1 MLLPP
6 LFGKGRH
13 LLRGIRSAEWR
24 WCQAAAGIV
33 VWTLNAVA
41 NAQALE
47 PSAVDPDSV
56 TVCGL
61 SADGF
66 MALQFAV
73 AHSAMVRGVSVIAG
87 GLYYCAR
94 LDPVRVFGVCRR
106 RHSDWHD
113 SVGAVNAAVSPG
125 AIDPPPLLSG
135 FRGWRKV
142 GAICMLHCTVAV
154 RAGADYAVRSGV
166 QIQAIAA
173 MIERL
178 EQPIGR

>member
-56 TVCGL
+56 TICGL
-61 SADGF
+61 SAGGF

-73 AHSAMVRGVSVIAG
+73 AHRGVGVIAG
-87 GLYYCAR
+87 GSYTCAR
-94 LDPVRVFGVCRR
+94 LDPVRVFGVCLR
-106 RHSDWHD
+106 RHPDWHD

-125 AIDPPPLLSG
+125 AIDPPLQS
-135 FRGWRKV
+135 
-142 GAICMLHCTVAV
+142 
-154 RAGADYAVRSGV
+154 
-166 QIQAIAA
+166 
-173 MIERL
+173 
-178 EQPIGR
+178 